1 MIRIV
6 YYIFLVI
13 TFNFYL
19 IFPQAVTK
27 VLVSGEVGFE
37 QHDLDVAT
45 AFLIGYGSYDS
56 TPFPGTIDVYS
67 YNLETSFI
75 YADVNSYNLIVRS
88 YEGLSDAIITAADYP
103 SIKLV
108 MPSGSNIFEETFTG
122 DVINSPVI
130 ITGAGVDSNVTGYQ
144 IEFYSVDPITPD
156 TLSSFANGYI
166 AGQLSFI
173 ANKRGCSFDDARMLA
188 RKNSS
193 SNGIFDYYNGFGTIN
208 IGLAINDPLPVELSS
223 FSASVKGSRVLL
235 EWKTE
240 TEINDLGFNI
250 ERSSA
255 VIKTSWKTIGFVKG
269 NGNSNSPKYYYYTDA
284 DIHKTGIYNYRLK
297 QIDNDGSF
305 IYSNEIVVNFSFPE
319 NFSLS
324 QNYPNPF
331 NPITKINFSIPAKQP
346 VTLQIYNTL
355 GEEVVELLNEIK
367 DAGSYSITFNGS
379 NLPSGVYICCLLTA
393 DFSDFIKMTLL
404 K

>member
-193 SNGIFDYYNGFGTIN
+193 SNGIFDYYNGFGAIN
-208 IGLAINDPLPVELSS
+208 IGMAINDPLPVELSS

-255 VIKTSWKTIGFVKG
+255 VTKTRWKTIGFVKG
-269 NGNSNSPKYYYYTDA
+269 NGNSNSTKYYHYTD
-284 DIHKTGIYNYRLK
+284 TGIDKPGVYNYRLK
-297 QIDNDGSF
+297 QINNDGSF
-305 IYSNEIVVNFSFPE
+305 DYSDIINADVVKPGIFF
-319 NFSLS
+319 LG

-331 NPITKINFSIPAKQP
+331 NPVTKIDFDIPQKQM
-346 VTLQIYNTL
+346 VVVQVYNSL
-355 GEEVVELLNEIK
+355 GELVTELINEVK

-379 NLPSGVYICCLLTA
+379 NLPSSVYICRLQTA